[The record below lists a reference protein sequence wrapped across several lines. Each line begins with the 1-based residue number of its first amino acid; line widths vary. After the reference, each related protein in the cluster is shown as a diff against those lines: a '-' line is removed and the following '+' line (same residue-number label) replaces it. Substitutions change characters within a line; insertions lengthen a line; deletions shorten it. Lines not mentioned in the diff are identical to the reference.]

1 MKINILIASFITFLF
16 SCNSKQA
23 HYLDTHLFTL
33 NDFRSSEQLEGKIL
47 KLDDLVMRPTD
58 ILTIDSLLI
67 TIEYGGDKLFHIYN
81 LKTQNQINKCIVI
94 GQGPNDM
101 LQPEFMQCDESFIK
115 IVDLA
120 TSTIYKYST
129 LDFISNPEPKYI
141 HRTKLEKQIFLTAQQ
156 SEDNILGYSYG
167 IEERLYKFD
176 LTGKLTDSFINYP
189 TSSIEYSDMEK
200 MDAFYMKFITNGSD
214 KIVLCHYM
222 TDLIE
227 IYDINGVLQKRM
239 HGPEQFL
246 AHFKQIQ
253 DGPMGASPI
262 KGMNRDAFMCPRNA
276 GNEFFVLYNG
286 RYIDDPNHTTSCNR
300 LFSFSWDGT
309 PQRIYNLNDPIFSFT
324 VDTKNKKIYGI
335 SETPEF
341 HIVEYSY
348 N

>member
-1 MKINILIASFITFLF
+1 MKINILLVALVILLF
-16 SCNSKQA
+16 SCSSNQNS
-23 HYLDTHLFTL
+23 YLDAHLFSV
-33 NDFRSSEQLEGKIL
+33 NDFKTSEQLTGKIL
-47 KLDDLVMRPTD
+47 ELNDLVMRPTD
-58 ILTIDSLLI
+58 ILVCDSLLI

-81 LKTQNQINKCIVI
+81 LKEQKQVNQCIVM

-101 LQPEFMQCDESFIK
+101 LQPEFMHRNGNFLK
-115 IVDLA
+115 IIDLA
-120 TSTIYKYST
+120 SSTVYEYEIK
-129 LDFISNPEPKYI
+129 DFITNPEPKPI
-141 HRTKLEKQIFLTAQQ
+141 HRIKLEEQIFLTAQQ
-156 SEDNILGYSYG
+156 AADNIIGYSYG
-167 IEERLYKFD
+167 TENRVYKFD
-176 LTGKLTDSFINYP
+176 LTGKKTDALVNYP
-189 TSSIEYSDMEK
+189 VSSIEYSDMEK

-214 KIVLCHYM
+214 KIALCHYM

-227 IYDINGVLQKRM
+227 IYDTNGVLQKRM

-253 DGPMGASPI
+253 DGPMGASPV

-286 RYIDDPNHTTSCNR
+286 GYIDDPGHTTSCNR

-309 PQRIYNLNDPIFSFT
+309 PQKNYNLDDPIFSFT
-324 VDTKNKKIYGI
+324 IDTQNKKIYGI